1 MAEVH
6 HRGDITSHPDVDE
19 MRARYARVLGGRDVV
34 LMDAPVFLIGL
45 YCAVSPWVVHFTTNQ
60 SFLVVHNVIIGI
72 AIGLLAL
79 GFTVTPARMYGLSW
93 AMSAIGVWLIISPW
107 IVGTNPDAGVIANNA
122 VLGGLTVALGLLCA
136 AAAAKAK
143 SSPRASA

>member
-1 MAEVH
+1 M
-6 HRGDITSHPDVDE
+6 
-19 MRARYARVLGGRDVV
+19 
-34 LMDAPVFLIGL
+34 FLIGL